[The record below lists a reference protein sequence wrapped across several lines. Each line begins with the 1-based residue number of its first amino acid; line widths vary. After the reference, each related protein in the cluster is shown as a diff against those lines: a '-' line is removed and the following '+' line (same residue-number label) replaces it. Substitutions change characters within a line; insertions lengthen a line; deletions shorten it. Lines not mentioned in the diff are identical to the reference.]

1 MRKGIVLGIVANV
14 RMVGIFRIVS
24 ILLRGGVFFA
34 VTLAVAAAQRTDA
47 FVASRDHAA
56 IQYSTGPVS
65 NRVAELNKKIQ
76 DGTIRLTLDG
86 PSGYLRS
93 ALNALDVPVESQ
105 VAVFSQTSN
114 QAKLIGARN
123 PRTIF
128 FNDDVAVGWVRGGN
142 IIEVAAHDR
151 QQGVNFYTLNRAAA
165 DKPGFE
171 RDDQCLECHQSWE
184 TLGVP
189 GMFVLSTFPRPDD
202 NAYAGGFAS
211 NHRSPVENRWGGWY
225 VTGRTG
231 SVRHMGNMA
240 MLETE
245 TRVFPVANPR
255 EPLASLEGRF
265 DLTGYLSPH
274 SDVVALMVLEHQ
286 THAINLLTR
295 LGWEARLAAFEQRT
309 SAFSR
314 PGQDVLSP
322 RVRGAVDELVDY
334 LLFVDEAALPGTIE
348 GSSGFAQKFGARG
361 PRDKSGR
368 SLRQLDLTRRLMRF
382 PCSYMIYDEAFDT
395 LVEAAKQAVYERMW
409 QILSGQSKEQRYA
422 RLSAGDRRAIVEILR
437 DTKKGLPA

>member
-1 MRKGIVLGIVANV
+1 
-14 RMVGIFRIVS
+14 
-24 ILLRGGVFFA
+24 
-34 VTLAVAAAQRTDA
+34 
-47 FVASRDHAA
+47 
-56 IQYSTGPVS
+56 
-65 NRVAELNKKIQ
+65 
-76 DGTIRLTLDG
+76 
-86 PSGYLRS
+86 
-93 ALNALDVPVESQ
+93 VPVESQ

-128 FNDDVAVGWVRGGN
+128 FNDDLAVGWVRGGN

-151 QQGVNFYTLNRAAA
+151 QQGVIFYTLNQAAA
-165 DKPGFE
+165 DKPRFE
-171 RDDQCLECHQSWE
+171 RDDQCLECHLSWE

-189 GMFVLSTFPRPDD
+189 GMFVLSTFPRPDE

-231 SVRHMGNMA
+231 STRHMGNMA

-245 TRVFPVANPR
+245 ARVFPVANPR

-265 DLTGYLSPH
+265 DLRGYLSPY
-274 SDVVALMVLEHQ
+274 SDAVALMVLEHQ

-295 LGWEARLAAFEQRT
+295 LGWEARFAAFEQR
-309 SAFSR
+309 SHAFSR

-334 LLFVDEAALPGTIE
+334 LLFVDEAPLPGRVE
-348 GSSGFAQKFGARG
+348 GSSGFAEKFGARG
-361 PRDKSGR
+361 PRDQSGR
-368 SLRQLDLTRRLMRF
+368 SLRQLDLTGRLMRF
-382 PCSYMIYDEAFDT
+382 PCSYVIYAEAFDA
-395 LVEAAKQAVYERMW
+395 LVEAARRAVYQRMW
-409 QILSGQSKEQRYA
+409 QILSGDAKEQRYA
-422 RLSAGDRRAIVEILR
+422 RLSVGDRRAIIEILR
-437 DTKKGLPA
+437 DTKKGLPAYFH

>member
-1 MRKGIVLGIVANV
+1 MRRGVVFGIVGTV
-14 RMVGIFRIVS
+14 RKAGPVRIV
-24 ILLRGGVFFA
+24 LWAVVFA
-34 VTLAVAAAQRTDA
+34 TVTLAVVAAQRTDA

-56 IQYSTGPVS
+56 IRYSTGPVS
-65 NRVAELNKKIQ
+65 NRVTELNKNIQ

-86 PSGYLRS
+86 PGGYLRS
-93 ALNALDVPVESQ
+93 TLNALDVPVESQ
-105 VAVFSQTSN
+105 VAVFSQTSKE
-114 QAKLIGARN
+114 AKIIGPRN

-128 FNDDVAVGWVRGGN
+128 FNDDVAVGWVRGGT

-151 QQGVNFYTLNRAAA
+151 QQGVNFYTLSQAAA
-165 DKPGFE
+165 DKPRFV

-189 GMFVLSTFPRPDD
+189 GMFVLSTFPRPDE

-211 NHRSPVENRWGGWY
+211 DHRSPVENRWGGWY

-231 SVRHMGNMA
+231 PIRHMGNMA
-240 MLETE
+240 MVETE

-255 EPLASLEGRF
+255 EPLASLEGRI
-265 DLTGYLSPH
+265 DLTGYLSPY

-309 SAFSR
+309 GAVAR
-314 PGQDVLSP
+314 AGQDVLSA
-322 RVRGAVDELVDY
+322 RVRGAVDDLVDY
-334 LLFVDEAALPGTIE
+334 LLFVDEAVLPGKID

-361 PRDKSGR
+361 PRDQSGR

-382 PCSYMIYDEAFDT
+382 PCSYVIYDEAFDT
-395 LVEAAKQAVYERMW
+395 LVEAAKQAVYQRMW
-409 QILSGQSKEQRYA
+409 HILSGQAKEQRYA

-437 DTKKGLPA
+437 DTKKGLPEYFR

>member
-1 MRKGIVLGIVANV
+1 MVGIVGIVLWGAVFVA
-14 RMVGIFRIVS
+14 IS
-24 ILLRGGVFFA
+24 FA
-34 VTLAVAAAQRTDA
+34 VVAAQRTDA

-86 PSGYLRS
+86 RGGYLRS
-93 ALNALDVPVESQ
+93 TLNALDVPVESQ
-105 VAVFSQTSN
+105 VAVFSQTSS
-114 QAKLIGARN
+114 QEKLIGPRN

-151 QQGVNFYTLNRAAA
+151 QQGVNFYTLNQAAA
-165 DKPGFE
+165 DKPRFE

-211 NHRSPVENRWGGWY
+211 DHRRPVESRWGGWY

-231 SVRHMGNMA
+231 QVRHMGNMA

-245 TRVFPVANPR
+245 TSAFPVKNPR

-265 DLTGYLSPH
+265 DLTGYLSPY

-286 THAINLLTR
+286 SHAINLLTR
-295 LGWEARLAAFEQRT
+295 VGWEARLAAFEQRT
-309 SAFSR
+309 GAFAR
-314 PGQDVLSP
+314 PGQGVLSP
-322 RVRGAVDELVDY
+322 RVRGAVDDLVDY
-334 LLFVDEAALPGTIE
+334 LLFVDEAPLPVKIE
-348 GSSGFAQKFGARG
+348 GSSGFAQKFSARG
-361 PRDKSGR
+361 PRDQAGR
-368 SLRQLDLTRRLMRF
+368 SLRQLDLTHRLMRF
-382 PCSYMIYDEAFDT
+382 PCSYVIYDAAFDA
-395 LVEAAKQAVYERMW
+395 LVEAAKQAVYQRMW
-409 QILSGQSKEQRYA
+409 QILSGESKEQRYA
-422 RLSAGDRRAIVEILR
+422 RLSVGDRRAIVEILR
-437 DTKKGLPA
+437 DTKKGLPPYFQPVAR

>member
-1 MRKGIVLGIVANV
+1 MVLGGA
-14 RMVGIFRIVS
+14 
-24 ILLRGGVFFA
+24 VFMA
-34 VTLAVAAAQRTDA
+34 VPLAVVAAQRTDA

-76 DGTIRLTLDG
+76 DGTIRLSFDG
-86 PSGYLRS
+86 PGGYLRS
-93 ALNALDVPVESQ
+93 TLNALDVPVESQ
-105 VAVFSQTSN
+105 VAVFSQTSKE
-114 QAKLIGARN
+114 AKIIGPRN

-128 FNDDVAVGWVRGGN
+128 FNDEVAVGWVRGGN

-151 QQGVNFYTLNRAAA
+151 QQGVDFYTLNQTSA
-165 DKPGFE
+165 DKPRFE

-202 NAYAGGFAS
+202 NAYAAGFAS
-211 NHRSPVENRWGGWY
+211 DHRSPLENRWGGWY

-231 SVRHMGNMA
+231 SLRHMGNMA
-240 MLETE
+240 MLDTE
-245 TRVFPVANPR
+245 KAVFPVKNPR

-265 DLTGYLSPH
+265 DLTGYLSPY

-286 THAINLLTR
+286 SHAINLLTR
-295 LGWEARLAAFEQRT
+295 LGWEARLAAFEQR
-309 SAFSR
+309 SHAFSR

-322 RVRGAVDELVDY
+322 RVRGAVDDLVDY
-334 LLFVDEAALPGTIE
+334 LLFVDEAPFPAKIE
-348 GSSGFAQKFGARG
+348 GPSGFAQKFAARG
-361 PRDKSGR
+361 PRDQAGR

-382 PCSYMIYDEAFDT
+382 PCSYVIYDAAFDA
-395 LVEAAKQAVYERMW
+395 LVEAAKQAVYQRLW
-409 QILSGQSKEQRYA
+409 QILSGESKEPRYA

-437 DTKKGLPA
+437 DTKKGLPAYFR

>member
-1 MRKGIVLGIVANV
+1 MRRGIVFDIVGTVRMAGIV
-14 RMVGIFRIVS
+14 RMVLWAV
-24 ILLRGGVFFA
+24 VFVA
-34 VTLAVAAAQRTDA
+34 ATLAVFAAQRTDA

-93 ALNALDVPVESQ
+93 TLNALDVPVETQ
-105 VAVFSQTSN
+105 VAVFSQTSKE
-114 QAKLIGARN
+114 AKLIGPRN

-151 QQGVNFYTLNRAAA
+151 QQGVNFYTLNQAAA
-165 DKPGFE
+165 EKPRFV

-189 GMFVLSTFPRPDD
+189 GMFVLSTFPRPDE

-211 NHRSPVENRWGGWY
+211 DHRSPVENRWGGWY

-231 SVRHMGNMA
+231 SVRHMGNRA
-240 MLETE
+240 MLETD
-245 TRVFPVANPR
+245 TRVFPVANSR

-265 DLTGYLSPH
+265 DLTGYLSPY

-295 LGWEARLAAFEQRT
+295 LGWEARLAAFEQR
-309 SAFSR
+309 SHAFSR

-334 LLFVDEAALPGTIE
+334 LLFVDEAPLPGKIE
-348 GSSGFAQKFGARG
+348 GSSGFAQRFEARG
-361 PRDKSGR
+361 PRDQSGR
-368 SLRQLDLTRRLMRF
+368 SLRQLDLTGRLMRF
-382 PCSYMIYDEAFDT
+382 PCSYVIYAEAVDV
-395 LVEAAKQAVYERMW
+395 LVEPAKQAVYQRMW
-409 QILSGQSKEQRYA
+409 QILSGEAKEQRYA
-422 RLSAGDRRAIVEILR
+422 RLSVGD
-437 DTKKGLPA
+437 

>member
-1 MRKGIVLGIVANV
+1 MVLGGA
-14 RMVGIFRIVS
+14 
-24 ILLRGGVFFA
+24 VFMA
-34 VTLAVAAAQRTDA
+34 VLLAVVAAQRTDA

-76 DGTIRLTLDG
+76 DGAIRLTLEG
-86 PSGYLRS
+86 PGGYLRS
-93 ALNALDVPVESQ
+93 ALRALDVPVESQ

-151 QQGVNFYTLNRAAA
+151 QQGVNFYTLNQAAA
-165 DKPGFE
+165 DKPRFE
-171 RDDQCLECHQSWE
+171 RNDQCLECHLSWE

-189 GMFVLSTFPRPDD
+189 GMFVLSTFPRPDE

-295 LGWEARLAAFEQRT
+295 LGWEARLAAFEQR
-309 SAFSR
+309 SHAFSR

-334 LLFVDEAALPGTIE
+334 LLFVDEAPLPGKIE
-348 GSSGFAQKFGARG
+348 GSSGFAQKFAARG
-361 PRDKSGR
+361 PHDQSGR
-368 SLRQLDLTRRLMRF
+368 SLRQLDLTGRLMRF
-382 PCSYMIYDEAFDT
+382 PCSYVIYAEAFDV
-395 LVEAAKQAVYERMW
+395 LVEAARQAVYQRMW
-409 QILSGQSKEQRYA
+409 QILSGEAKEQRYA
-422 RLSAGDRRAIVEILR
+422 RLSVGDRRAIIEILR
-437 DTKKGLPA
+437 DTKKGLPAYFH